1 MPASSAMR
9 LRRLAQ
15 HVVSSSCAAVKS
27 EPTTKLLPGFER
39 PGYKKPLAK
48 GEGGGVQDE
57 LSWEEYKEGAL
68 ARAATLGNRS
78 PMRYNQDG
86 SVAQEI
92 IEGYKRNGL

>member
-27 EPTTKLLPGFER
+27 EPKLLPGFER

-78 PMRYNQDG
+78 PMRYDDG

>member
-57 LSWEEYKEGAL
+57 LSWEDYKEGAL

-78 PMRYNQDG
+78 PMRYDEHGN
-86 SVAQEI
+86 VAQEI